1 MTIIDKSIF
10 ILGLGISGMS
20 LAKKLDFK
28 KVKCWDDNSR
38 IRDLAKRQ
46 KLDIKEPNLKNL
58 KITDFLVLS
67 SGINHELTN
76 PHNAIVIAKS
86 LGIPIISDIELIHL
100 LGLKNYLIGIT
111 GTNGKSST
119 TKFITN
125 SLRHKKFL
133 DSQACGNIGIPF
145 TELEINDDSVLVIE
159 CSSFQL
165 SKIINLRFDI
175 SILLNISS
183 DHIDWHKTFKNY
195 ISSKEKIFKN
205 QTSSDHAII
214 CIDDKI
220 CNNVA
225 QQFKKKYKSNLIK
238 ISIKKKITDG
248 IFLKE
253 SKDCITIINSISSDN
268 IKINKKSINLPF
280 TKANLQ
286 NLLTTYTVS
295 FILKQKI
302 EIFIESLK
310 NIKALEHRMEYIGKY
325 KNISF
330 FNDSKSTNVNSSIS
344 AIESYKNIFWILGG
358 RKKVGGLSGVEKK
371 LSNILKSFT
380 FGESGQEFKKFMEK
394 YDIHSTYN
402 KNLEVTIREAI
413 KDALQEKKQIN
424 IIFSPCASSFD
435 QFKNFEERGDFFKK
449 IVKKRVKIEK

>member
-1 MTIIDKSIF
+1 MTIIDKSVF

-20 LAKKLDFK
+20 LAKKLNFRK
-28 KVKCWDDNSR
+28 IKCWDDNSK

-46 KLDIKEPNLKNL
+46 KLDIKEPNLENL

-67 SGINHELTN
+67 SGINHELAN

-86 LGIPIISDIELIHL
+86 LGVPIISDIELIHL
-100 LGLKNYLIGIT
+100 LELKNYLIGIT

-119 TKFITN
+119 TKFITD
-125 SLRHKKFL
+125 SLRHKEFL
-133 DSQACGNIGIPF
+133 DSQACGNIGTPF
-145 TELEINDDSVLVIE
+145 TELDIKDNSVLVVE

-165 SKIINLRFDI
+165 SKIINLRFHI
-175 SILLNISS
+175 SVLLNISS

-195 ISSKEKIFKN
+195 INSKEKIFQN

-214 CIDDKI
+214 CIDDKF
-220 CNNVA
+220 CNNLA
-225 QQFKKKYKSNLIK
+225 LQFKKKYKSNLIK
-238 ISIKKKITDG
+238 ISVKKKIIDG

-253 SKDCITIINSISSDN
+253 SKNYITITNSISSDN
-268 IKINKKSINLPF
+268 IKINKKSVNLPF

-286 NLLTTYTVS
+286 NLLTTYTVN
-295 FILKQKI
+295 FILKRNTDL
-302 EIFIESLK
+302 FIASLK
-310 NIKALEHRMEYIGKY
+310 NIKALEHRMEHIGKY

-371 LSNILKSFT
+371 LTNISKSFT
-380 FGESGQEFKKFMEK
+380 FGESGEEFKKFMNRN
-394 YDIHSTYN
+394 DINSTYN
-402 KNLEVTIREAI
+402 KNLEKTIHEAI
-413 KDALQEKKQIN
+413 EEALKEKEQIN
-424 IIFSPCASSFD
+424 IIFSPSASSFD

-449 IVKKRVKIEK
+449 IVRKRVKIEK

>member
-20 LAKKLDFK
+20 LAKKLNFRK
-28 KVKCWDDNSR
+28 IKCWDDNSK

-46 KLDIKEPNLKNL
+46 KLDIKEPNLENL

-67 SGINHELTN
+67 SGINHELAN

-119 TKFITN
+119 TKFITD
-125 SLRHKKFL
+125 SLRYKKFL

-145 TELEINDDSVLVIE
+145 TELEIKDDSVLVIE

-165 SKIINLRFDI
+165 SKIINLRFRI

-195 ISSKEKIFKN
+195 INSKEKIFKN

-220 CNNVA
+220 CNNIA
-225 QQFKKKYKSNLIK
+225 RQFKKKYKSNLIK
-238 ISIKKKITDG
+238 ISVKKK
-248 IFLKE
+248 
-253 SKDCITIINSISSDN
+253 
-268 IKINKKSINLPF
+268 
-280 TKANLQ
+280 
-286 NLLTTYTVS
+286 
-295 FILKQKI
+295 
-302 EIFIESLK
+302 
-310 NIKALEHRMEYIGKY
+310 
-325 KNISF
+325 
-330 FNDSKSTNVNSSIS
+330 
-344 AIESYKNIFWILGG
+344 
-358 RKKVGGLSGVEKK
+358 
-371 LSNILKSFT
+371 
-380 FGESGQEFKKFMEK
+380 
-394 YDIHSTYN
+394 
-402 KNLEVTIREAI
+402 
-413 KDALQEKKQIN
+413 
-424 IIFSPCASSFD
+424 
-435 QFKNFEERGDFFKK
+435 
-449 IVKKRVKIEK
+449 

>member
-119 TKFITN
+119 TEFITN

-175 SILLNISS
+175 SVLLNISS

-205 QTSSDHAII
+205 QTSSDYAII

-220 CNNVA
+220 CSNVA
-225 QQFKKKYKSNLIK
+225 RQFKKKYKSNLIK

-268 IKINKKSINLPF
+268 IKINKESINLPF

-380 FGESGQEFKKFMEK
+380 FGESGEEFKKFMEK
-394 YDIHSTYN
+394 YDIYSTYN

-413 KDALQEKKQIN
+413 KDALQEKEQIN

>member
-20 LAKKLDFK
+20 LAKKLNFK

-183 DHIDWHKTFKNY
+183 DHIDWHKTLKNY

-225 QQFKKKYKSNLIK
+225 RQFKKKYKSNLIK

-394 YDIHSTYN
+394 YDIYSTYN
-402 KNLEVTIREAI
+402 KNLEVTIRKAI
-413 KDALQEKKQIN
+413 QDALQEKEQIN

>member
-20 LAKKLDFK
+20 LARKLNFRK
-28 KVKCWDDNSR
+28 INCWDDNSK
-38 IRDLAKRQ
+38 IRDLAKRE
-46 KLDIKEPNLKNL
+46 KLDIKEPNLDNL

-67 SGINHELTN
+67 SGINHELAN

-100 LGLKNYLIGIT
+100 LELKNYLIGIT

-119 TKFITN
+119 TKFITD
-125 SLRHKKFL
+125 SLRHKNFL

-145 TELEINDDSVLVIE
+145 TELEIKDDSVLVIE

-165 SKIINLRFDI
+165 SKIINLRFHI

-195 ISSKEKIFKN
+195 INSKEKIFKN

-220 CNNVA
+220 CNNIA
-225 QQFKKKYKSNLIK
+225 GQFKKKYKSNLIK
-238 ISIKKKITDG
+238 ISVKKKITDG

-253 SKDCITIINSISSDN
+253 SKSYITIINSISTDI
-268 IKINKKSINLPF
+268 IKIDKKSINLPI

-295 FILKQKI
+295 FILKQNTDF
-302 EIFIESLK
+302 FIASLK
-310 NIKALEHRMEYIGKY
+310 NIKALKHRMEYIGKY

-358 RKKVGGLSGVEKK
+358 RKKIGGLSGVEKK
-371 LSNILKSFT
+371 LTNVLKSFT

-394 YDIHSTYN
+394 CGIHSTYN
-402 KNLEVTIREAI
+402 KNLEKTIHEAT
-413 KDALQEKKQIN
+413 KEASQEKEQIN

-435 QFKNFEERGDFFKK
+435 QFKNFEERGNFFKK
-449 IVKKRVKIEK
+449 IVRKRVKIEK

>member
-1 MTIIDKSIF
+1 MNIIDKSIF

-20 LAKKLDFK
+20 LAKKLNFK

-46 KLDIKEPNLKNL
+46 KLDIKEPNLENL

-67 SGINHELTN
+67 SGINHELIN

-86 LGIPIISDIELIHL
+86 LKIPIISDIELIHL

-119 TKFITN
+119 TEFITN

-165 SKIINLRFDI
+165 SKIINLRFGI

-225 QQFKKKYKSNLIK
+225 RQFKKKYKSNLIK
-238 ISIKKKITDG
+238 ISIKKEITDG

-295 FILKQKI
+295 FILKQNTD
-302 EIFIESLK
+302 IFIASLK

-358 RKKVGGLSGVEKK
+358 RKKVGGLSGVEKN

-380 FGESGQEFKKFMEK
+380 FGESGEEFKKFMEK
-394 YDIHSTYN
+394 YDIYSTYN
-402 KNLEVTIREAI
+402 KNLEVTIHEAI
-413 KDALQEKKQIN
+413 QDALQEKEQIN

>member
-183 DHIDWHKTFKNY
+183 DHIDWHKTLKNY

-225 QQFKKKYKSNLIK
+225 RQFKKKYKSNLIK

-268 IKINKKSINLPF
+268 IKINKESINLPF

-394 YDIHSTYN
+394 YDIYSTYN
-402 KNLEVTIREAI
+402 KNLEVTIRKAI
-413 KDALQEKKQIN
+413 QDALQEKEQIN

>member
-20 LAKKLDFK
+20 LAKKLNFRK
-28 KVKCWDDNSR
+28 IECWDDDYK

-46 KLDIKEPNLKNL
+46 KLHIKEPNLENL

-86 LGIPIISDIELIHL
+86 LKIPIISDIELIHL

-119 TKFITN
+119 TKFITD

-133 DSQACGNIGIPF
+133 DSQACGNIGVPF
-145 TELEINDDSVLVIE
+145 TELDIKDDSFLVIE

-165 SKIINLRFDI
+165 SKIINLRFGI
-175 SILLNISS
+175 AILLNISS
-183 DHIDWHKTFKNY
+183 DHLDWHKTFENY
-195 ISSKEKIFKN
+195 INSKEKIFKN

-214 CIDDKI
+214 CIDDEI
-220 CNNVA
+220 CHNIA
-225 QQFKKKYKSNLIK
+225 SQFKKKYKSNLIK

-248 IFLKE
+248 IFLRE
-253 SKDCITIINSISSDN
+253 SKDYVIIVNYLSSDN
-268 IKINKKSINLPF
+268 IKINKKFINLPL

-286 NLLTTYTVS
+286 NILTTYAVS
-295 FILKQKI
+295 FILKQNR
-302 EIFIESLK
+302 ESFIESLK
-310 NIKALEHRMEYIGKY
+310 NLKALEHRMEYIGKY

-358 RKKVGGLSGVEKK
+358 RKKVGGLSGVEKN
-371 LSNILKSFT
+371 LTNILKSFT
-380 FGESGQEFKKFMEK
+380 FGESGKEFKKFLENHN
-394 YDIHSTYN
+394 IHSTYN
-402 KNLEVTIREAI
+402 QNLEKIIHEAI
-413 KDALQEKKQIN
+413 HDALQEKEQIN
-424 IIFSPCASSFD
+424 IIFSPSTSSFD
-435 QFKNFEERGDFFKK
+435 QFKNFMERGDFFKK
-449 IVKKRVKIEK
+449 IVSKRVKIEK